1 MKPPKLWDTSPTSG
15 PEKNVLKV
23 DFSTQKKNEI
33 TIWHK
38 FMGCKYET
46 WNRGSKLSW
55 YMSDNFAGKGWQF
68 SYLFFHT
75 FSWWHVLNWFSF
87 YQIFT
92 FRKRHSCS
100 KGVKGSVPSPKQGL
114 KRLVSRTGPSAK
126 LSPSLQP
133 SDSAIWSGDNTS
145 CNKVLPLPTAQI
157 GQQHQQYMSDYCMNG
172 KEVLGDRLSTTYHLP
187 EPSPPWFELCHPQP

>member
-1 MKPPKLWDTSPTSG
+1 
-15 PEKNVLKV
+15 
-23 DFSTQKKNEI
+23 
-33 TIWHK
+33 
-38 FMGCKYET
+38 MGCKYET